1 MSHRARPAAARM
13 KVSTRERVN
22 RGDTAATDRRGTV
35 ATNRRGTVATERGDT
50 AATDRAH
57 ELALSLGAD

>member
-1 MSHRARPAAARM
+1 M

-35 ATNRRGTVATERGDT
+35 AP
-50 AATDRAH
+50 DRVQNWYRPVKQ
-57 ELALSLGAD
+57 LALTLGAD